1 MAASVSTILTA
12 NARICVARSRQ
23 CSGSLVSPVDVETVP
38 TDHLW
43 NRMEPW
49 QEQTSAFEAL
59 ENKARSRRPVDFYK
73 ESDYK
78 QHGDWGAI
86 HDNRSYRR

>member
-1 MAASVSTILTA
+1 
-12 NARICVARSRQ
+12 
-23 CSGSLVSPVDVETVP
+23 
-38 TDHLW
+38 
-43 NRMEPW
+43 MEPW

-59 ENKARSRRPVDFYK
+59 ENKARSWRPVDFYK